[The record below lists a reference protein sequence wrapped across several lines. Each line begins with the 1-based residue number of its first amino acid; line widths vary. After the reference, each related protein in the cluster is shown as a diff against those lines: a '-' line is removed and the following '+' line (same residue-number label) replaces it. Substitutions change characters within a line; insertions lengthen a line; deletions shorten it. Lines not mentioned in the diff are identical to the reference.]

1 MKEDGTEAKD
11 LKLLNTGLF
20 VKNRKGEMVRCA
32 WGPDDLAFQ
41 IGETLQIHSGGLLH
55 ATPHAVLF
63 MDDIKDTIARTTF
76 ALFMETNMDHLMN
89 LPKGV
94 SEESVL
100 TCEIY
105 ENIPKLQYR
114 YHKDMNFGEFNNK
127 TFYMYYKMKNK

>member
-1 MKEDGTEAKD
+1 
-11 LKLLNTGLF
+11 
-20 VKNRKGEMVRCA
+20 
-32 WGPDDLAFQ
+32 
-41 IGETLQIHSGGLLH
+41 
-55 ATPHAVLF
+55 

-76 ALFMETNMDHLMN
+76 ALFMEPNMDHLMN

-114 YHKDMNFGEFNNK
+114 YHKDMNFGEFNDK
-127 TFYMYYKMKNK
+127 TFEMYYKMKNKCDISDKVSI